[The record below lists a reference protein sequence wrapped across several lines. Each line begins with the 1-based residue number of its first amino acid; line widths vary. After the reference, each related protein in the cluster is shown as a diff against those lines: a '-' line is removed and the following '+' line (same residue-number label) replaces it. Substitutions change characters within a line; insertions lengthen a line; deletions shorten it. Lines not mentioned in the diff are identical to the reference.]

1 MTQFAAPISATSTDA
16 IARMRPI
23 WCRILDHDEFGP
35 DDSFFDVG
43 GHSLLTTELAI
54 EIENEFGVAI
64 PVDAIFDHQT
74 ITELCAF
81 VSRRQ
86 PS

>member
-1 MTQFAAPISATSTDA
+1 MNHLADPVSTVSTDA
-16 IARMRPI
+16 IDRMHAI
-23 WCRILDHDEFGP
+23 WRRILDHDEFGP
-35 DDSFFDVG
+35 DDSFFDIG

-54 EIENEFGVAI
+54 EIENEFRVAI

-74 ITELCAF
+74 IAELCAF
-81 VSRRQ
+81 VSHRN